1 MSFVIAKNK
10 LKQYISEGEIEIVIP
25 EGVESIGANVFKECM
40 EIESVTLPTSLT
52 AIGQRA
58 FSKCAN
64 LRSVTIPNSVKTI
77 ANYAFFCCENLEV
90 VRLPEL
96 MEKLG
101 DSAFSGCTRLRE
113 AVYPKHVAETGKYLF
128 FNCDGLADENGFVVV
143 NGVLHTY
150 CGNAEII
157 TVPDTVECIGD
168 RAFESK
174 IVEMTCMGEMR
185 QVRQVL
191 RIVLPASVKH
201 VSEHTFD
208 GCAAEEIVSFGI
220 PIESFSSP
228 DLKRLA
234 FIGFA
239 KEAERFEAF
248 PLTDKWNREYIGTY
262 KKQYLPYIFGNDF
275 IEGIKVI
282 AETGKIDLKEFED
295 VYLNPAQATNAVQCT
310 AFLVA
315 WRNGQT

>member
-10 LKQYISEGEIEIVIP
+10 LKKYIPEGETEIIIP
-25 EGVESIGANVFKECM
+25 EGVESIGANVFKECA
-40 EIESVTLPTSLT
+40 EIETVTLPSSLT

-58 FSKCAN
+58 FSKCTH
-64 LRSVTIPNSVKTI
+64 LRSVTIPSSVTTI
-77 ANYAFFCCENLEV
+77 ANYAFFGCEHLERV
-90 VRLPEL
+90 ALPEQ
-96 MEKLG
+96 MEKIG

-113 AVYPKHVAETGKYLF
+113 VTYPKQVAEAGKYLF

-150 CGNAEII
+150 CGDAEVI
-157 TVPDTVECIGD
+157 TVPDTVERIGD

-185 QVRQVL
+185 QVRRVQ

-220 PIESFSSP
+220 PIEDFPSP

-239 KEAERFEAF
+239 KESERFDS
-248 PLTDKWNREYIGTY
+248 LVRKWNLGYIGTY
-262 KKQYLPYIFGNDF
+262 KKQYLPYIFEHDF
-275 IEGIKVI
+275 VEGLI
-282 AETGKIDLKEFED
+282 AIVETGKIDLKEYEET
-295 VYLNPAQATNAVQCT
+295 YLLPAQAANATQCA
-310 AFLVA
+310 AFLLE
-315 WRNGQT
+315 WRNRQRN